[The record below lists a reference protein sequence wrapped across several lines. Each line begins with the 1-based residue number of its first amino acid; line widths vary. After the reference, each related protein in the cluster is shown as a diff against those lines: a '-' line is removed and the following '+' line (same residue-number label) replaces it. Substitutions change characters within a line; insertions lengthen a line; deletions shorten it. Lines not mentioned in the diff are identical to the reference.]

1 MKKIEARNRRA
12 RKLRSLSEG
21 LNVNRLAIFRSAKHI
36 YAQVFSVDGK
46 QILAQ
51 ASSLDK
57 ELKAT
62 NGGNVEA
69 AEKVGELV
77 AKRAIEQGIKK
88 VTFDRSGYKYH
99 GRVKSLA
106 DGARSQGCLLYTSPS
121 PRDNR
126 TSRMPSSA

>member
-1 MKKIEARNRRA
+1 MKKIDASNRRS
-12 RKLRSLSEG
+12 KNLISLSKG
-21 LNVNRLAIFRSAKHI
+21 LYVIMLAVFRSSKII
-36 YAQVFSVDGK
+36 YAQVYSVDGS

-57 ELKAT
+57 ELIT
-62 NGGNVEA
+62 SNGGNIEA
-69 AEKVGELV
+69 AQKVGELV

-106 DGARSQGCLLYTSPS
+106 DGARSQGLEF
-121 PRDNR
+121 
-126 TSRMPSSA
+126 

>member
-21 LNVNRLAIFRSAKHI
+21 LKVNRLAIFRSAKHI

-88 VTFDRSGYKYH
+88 VTFDKGKYKYH
-99 GRVKSLA
+99 GLIKILAEAARVEGL
-106 DGARSQGCLLYTSPS
+106 
-121 PRDNR
+121 NF
-126 TSRMPSSA
+126 

>member
-1 MKKIEARNRRA
+1 MNILKEKNLRKLPKMKKIEARNRRA

-88 VTFDRSGYKYH
+88 VSFDRSGYKYH

-106 DGARSQGCLLYTSPS
+106 DGARSQGLEF
-121 PRDNR
+121 
-126 TSRMPSSA
+126 

>member
-1 MKKIEARNRRA
+1 MCIRDR
-12 RKLRSLSEG
+12 
-21 LNVNRLAIFRSAKHI
+21 
-36 YAQVFSVDGK
+36 
-46 QILAQ
+46 
-51 ASSLDK
+51 DK

-106 DGARSQGCLLYTSPS
+106 DGARSQGLEF
-121 PRDNR
+121 
-126 TSRMPSSA
+126 

>member
-106 DGARSQGCLLYTSPS
+106 DGARSQGLEFERGIWKKILNNP
-121 PRDNR
+121 PKF
-126 TSRMPSSA
+126 

>member
-57 ELKAT
+57 ELKAPT
-62 NGGNVEA
+62 E
-69 AEKVGELV
+69 ETLKQLRRSGELV
-77 AKRAIEQGIKK
+77 AKGQLSKG
-88 VTFDRSGYKYH
+88 
-99 GRVKSLA
+99 
-106 DGARSQGCLLYTSPS
+106 
-121 PRDNR
+121 
-126 TSRMPSSA
+126 